1 MDLEVRH
8 LRVVAAIAESGSISR
23 AAASLGHTQPA
34 ITAQL
39 QCIERSLGGLLFTR
53 NGNGARA
60 TALGTMVVSHALIIL
75 AEHEDLVRNVR
86 RRALEDADLSLMR
99 LGSTPGR

>member
-1 MDLEVRH
+1 
-8 LRVVAAIAESGSISR
+8 
-23 AAASLGHTQPA
+23 
-34 ITAQL
+34 
-39 QCIERSLGGLLFTR
+39 
-53 NGNGARA
+53 
-60 TALGTMVVSHALIIL
+60 MVVSHALIIL